1 MTNIFL
7 SFFGISVS
15 TSLVVSLLLTPF
27 LNKRY
32 AAKWNYLI
40 WIFLAFRLLIPFG
53 GANGRLAADMLS
65 RTNTGAPP
73 ESDVS
78 HRDIPADGAMPSGRI
93 IVEIPVQ
100 MTAPITVP
108 SGKKQYG
115 YYHA

>member
-53 GANGRLAADMLS
+53 GANGRLA
-65 RTNTGAPP
+65 
-73 ESDVS
+73 
-78 HRDIPADGAMPSGRI
+78 GAMPSGRI